1 MDSVLQAHAGPG
13 QSNRS
18 PPRERGSVR
27 GPVQPD
33 GRDRRGLRGTS
44 ERVGETGDAARG
56 EDDGRGQLHGAGP
69 RREGPEEE
77 LPERQRSVRCSS
89 RPGLRAESVSH
100 LQLWSHAEHQ
110 TFLHLP
116 YGGNLEIELY
126 LHHTNVSIVY
136 RPKSDNVDRVVVD
149 QGVLVT
155 PMDPQLEGRL
165 TVDGSDLFMKKV
177 LEADTGVFKVTDLTG
192 FTVAH
197 VYIEVERKRKVSAT
211 RVCSL

>member
-1 MDSVLQAHAGPG
+1 M
-13 QSNRS
+13 
-18 PPRERGSVR
+18 
-27 GPVQPD
+27 
-33 GRDRRGLRGTS
+33 
-44 ERVGETGDAARG
+44 
-56 EDDGRGQLHGAGP
+56 
-69 RREGPEEE
+69 
-77 LPERQRSVRCSS
+77 
-89 RPGLRAESVSH
+89 SH